1 MCGIAGI
8 LDFERRPSRE
18 DVAPMVEILRHRG
31 PDADGFLLDG
41 PLAMGMRRLSI
52 IDLTRGDQPIFNED
66 RSVGVV
72 FNGEIYNYLELR
84 KQLAGNGHRLATD
97 GDTEVLVHLYED
109 SGPAFLSRLNG
120 MFGFALWDV
129 KRRALMLVR
138 DRMGVKPLYYA
149 RAGSR
154 WLFASE
160 LKALLTHPEVSRDLE
175 ADAVADYLRFGYV
188 PGEATPY
195 KAVRRVPPGHY
206 LLLEPGRE
214 TLKAWWDLAA
224 DWDEEPGPDPDELCG
239 RLVSTFDDAVKLRMR
254 SDVPVASFLSGGVD
268 SSLITLAAQ
277 RECDQPLQTFTVAFE
292 HSAFD
297 ERGYAREVAELGG
310 TEHRELSVSPAD
322 AVQRLPFLVWH
333 LDEPIADSSIIPN
346 YLISQFAAERVKVC
360 LSGLGGD
367 ELFGGYARYRTRT
380 PGRIRRAFRPAP
392 GAAGALAA
400 LVSPWHPAWGEELRL
415 ASDAVLAWR
424 DYLHLLEIF
433 DTDAIERLGFPAV
446 GHGEET
452 IESLWNRYPGSDPV
466 GRRQFIDQH
475 TYLPDQILALTDRMS
490 MASSLEVRV
499 PFMDYRLVRL
509 AQRIPTA
516 LKQVGDQYKIVLKR
530 ALGSRLPPTLLNRPK
545 WGFDTPLASWVGG
558 PAIFEALQALKT
570 GALVGEGLISPAAVR
585 TLVSTR
591 EGASSRARR
600 VWSLLILEVWLRVR
614 NRPSAPRESLSEL
627 LESPR

>member
-8 LDFERRPSRE
+8 LDFDRHPSHE
-18 DVAPMVEILRHRG
+18 DVTPMVSILRHRG
-31 PDADGFLLDG
+31 PDADGFLVDG

-52 IDLTRGDQPIFNED
+52 IDLARGDQPIFNED
-66 RSVGVV
+66 RTVGVV

-84 KQLAGNGHRLATD
+84 KHLAAKGHRLATN

-120 MFGFALWDV
+120 MFGFALWDS
-129 KRRALMLVR
+129 KRRSLLLVR

-149 RAGSR
+149 RVGSR

-160 LKALLTHPEVSRDLE
+160 LKALLTQPEVERDLE
-175 ADAVADYLRFGYV
+175 ADALADYLRFSYI

-195 KAVRRVPPGHY
+195 RAIRRLRPGHS
-206 LLLEPGRE
+206 LWIEPEGH

-224 DWDEEPGPDPDELCG
+224 DWDDDPSTDPDELCG
-239 RLVSTFDDAVKLRMR
+239 RLISAFDDAVKLRMR
-254 SDVPVASFLSGGVD
+254 SDVPVASFLSGGID
-268 SSLITLAAQ
+268 SSLITLSAQ

-292 HSAFD
+292 QSAFD
-297 ERGYAREVAELGG
+297 EREYAREVAGLGG
-310 TEHRELSVSPAD
+310 TSHRELLVSPAD
-322 AVQRLPFLVWH
+322 AVQKLPLLVWH

-346 YLISQFAAERVKVC
+346 YLISRFAAERVKVC

-367 ELFGGYARYRTRT
+367 ELFGGYSRYRMRA
-380 PGRIRRAFRPAP
+380 PGRIRRAFGPVP
-392 GAAGALAA
+392 GAAGALAP
-400 LVSPWHPAWGEELRL
+400 LVSPWHSAWGEELRL
-415 ASDAVLAWR
+415 AADASLAWR

-433 DTDAIERLGFPAV
+433 DTDALERLGFPA
-446 GHGEET
+446 GGRGEAT
-452 IESLWNRYPGSDPV
+452 IESLWNRYPGSDWV
-466 GRRQFIDQH
+466 GRRQFVDQH

-490 MASSLEVRV
+490 MANSLEVRV

-516 LKQVGDQYKIVLKR
+516 LKQVDGDYKIALKR
-530 ALGSRLPPTLLNRPK
+530 ALGGRLPATLLNRPK

-558 PAIFEALQALKT
+558 PAIFGALQALKT
-570 GALVGEGLISPAAVR
+570 GTLVREGLISPSAVR
-585 TLVSTR
+585 SLVSSR

-600 VWSLLILEVWLRVR
+600 VWSLLILEVWLRLR
-614 NRPSAPRESLSEL
+614 GRAAAPQESLTEL
-627 LESPR
+627 LRSA